1 MLRCFIVDDTPSSVR
16 LLNKYVLETEGL
28 ESVGHTDSGLDALKI
43 LQSKD
48 SGVDIV
54 FLDIDIWDISGLEI
68 LEKIAGSYIVI
79 LVSGHHTY
87 AQEAFVKGAAGYLYK
102 PLEYDRFYAAIQK
115 VRNSIQPKKKVAT
128 PSYIYVPGDGRQVR
142 IRIRTNQILYVQSS
156 KNFSTLFMDDKT
168 NIFCS
173 LSLKQL
179 EAMLYGPNFIRVNRS
194 VIINAEKI
202 VKYDAHDVHLE
213 GGKEIGFGEQY
224 RNHFINALGANG
236 FGF

>member
-1 MLRCFIVDDTPSSVR
+1 MDDTPSSVR
-16 LLNKYVLETEGL
+16 LLNKYIAETEGL
-28 ESVGHTDSGLDALKI
+28 EPNGHTDNGLEALQI

-48 SGVDIV
+48 PGIDLV

-87 AQEAFVKGAAGYLYK
+87 AQEAFEKGAAGYLYK

-115 VRNSIQPKKKVAT
+115 VKKSIQPKKKAVT
-128 PSYIYVPGDGRQVR
+128 PTHIYVPGDGREVR
-142 IRIRTNQILYVQSS
+142 IRILTRQIVYVQSS
-156 KNFSTLFMDDKT
+156 KNFCTLFMDDQT
-168 NIFCS
+168 NVFCS

-179 EAMLYGPNFIRVNRS
+179 ETTLNGPNFIRVNRS
-194 VIINAEKI
+194 VIINSDKI
-202 VKYDAHDVHLE
+202 VKYDAHDVYLE
-213 GGKEIGFGEQY
+213 GGKEISFGDRY
-224 RNHFINALGANG
+224 RNEFINALKATG